1 MGDPGEPFQEGSI
14 REEGQRHHSSWP
26 GLRTPRAAP
35 RTLPG
40 GEEMAGPRALL
51 VGLQCRFRGQR
62 LVAGAGVQ
70 DQGPFLLLLK
80 SLCPVWASS
89 PEVSG
94 PREVVVG
101 VSGRGAGPPGAG
113 LPVGVCCLEQ
123 GPQACVPLRP
133 PTEPQPT
140 GSRNEPRSSV

>member
-14 REEGQRHHSSWP
+14 QEEGQRHHSSWP

-35 RTLPG
+35 PILPG
-40 GEEMAGPRALL
+40 GEEMAGPSALL
-51 VGLQCRFRGQR
+51 VGLQCCFRGQS
-62 LVAGAGVQ
+62 LVAGELWGE

-94 PREVVVG
+94 PKQVVVG
-101 VSGRGAGPPGAG
+101 VSGRGAGLPDAG

-123 GPQACVPLRP
+123 GPRACPAFGPLSAP
-133 PTEPQPT
+133 C
-140 GSRNEPRSSV
+140 